1 VLITYFDEI
10 KYQPGRQP
18 YYWLA
23 GIGVD
28 STLLRTMEESV
39 NVLAEEVFGTRAM
52 EKETEFHASDI
63 LNGHEHFEGWEWP
76 KRIDVIKRLTTILG
90 ATEGLAKFFVRIEP
104 GFMVG
109 DDIERKAFMYFVERV
124 DGYLRAKNQP
134 GILIGDRESEHISGE
149 FAEELSRFRADG
161 TDYEYGRKLTHLID
175 TVHFTHSHH
184 SRMLQLADLHVWLR
198 QLVQAGDQRRWH
210 RAQII
215 DHVRSINDCLF
226 AHKYK
231 IWPTAGS
238 RILASPAE

>member
-10 KYQPGRQP
+10 KYQPGRQR

-28 STLLRTMEESV
+28 TNLLKGLEESV

-52 EKETEFHASDI
+52 EKDTEFHASDI
-63 LNGHEHFEGWEWP
+63 LNGHEHFEGWGWP
-76 KRIDVIKRLTTILG
+76 KRIDVLKRLTTILG
-90 ATEGLAKFFVRIEP
+90 ATEGVAKFYVRIEP
-104 GFMVG
+104 GLMVG
-109 DDIERKAFMYFVERV
+109 GDVERTAFMYFAERV

-134 GILIGDRESEHISGE
+134 GMLIGDRESEHISGK
-149 FAEELSRFRADG
+149 FAEELSRFRANG
-161 TDYEYGRKLTHLID
+161 TDYAYGTKLTHLID

-184 SRMLQLADLHVWLR
+184 SRMIQLADLHVWLR
-198 QLVQAGDQRRWH
+198 QLVEAGDQGKWH

-215 DHVRSINDCLF
+215 NHVRGINDCLQ

-238 RILASPAE
+238 WTRASPAE